1 MLKNHNITFRKCLL
15 GGFLVA
21 LVSLVYNF
29 LAFHFLGV
37 RPDLSFEVK
46 FLEAFFGNFYLV
58 VFVKNFVVGIILMYL
73 FGLGYWHI
81 RRDRDEGDDAMLA
94 VIYFSA
100 YGIFALVSFSIV
112 DLVLLNSDQGV
123 LLLVTLDGVV
133 EGLVA
138 MMPLRIILR

>member
-1 MLKNHNITFRKCLL
+1 MLKNHNITFAKCLL

-21 LVSLVYNF
+21 ILSLIYNF
-29 LAFHFLGV
+29 LAFHFWGV
-37 RPDLSFEVK
+37 QPDLSFDVS
-46 FLEAFFGNFYLV
+46 FLHAILENFYLV
-58 VFVKNFVVGIILMYL
+58 VFVKNFFVGIVLMWL

-81 RRDRDEGDDAMLA
+81 KRDRDEGGDSILA

-112 DLVLLNSDQGV
+112 DLVLLDSDQGV

-133 EGLVA
+133 EGVVA